1 MRVKQS
7 ASFPYPVLA
16 DSTGDYGSKRFQLS
30 LIPQEQIGAGN
41 VFLSGSLALEDESI
55 ITLIEAGKAR
65 SGLMIHCRDTYLDD
79 FEESKIGEVSLDLAG
94 GIVRGKVYVRGVV
107 VAQQDCI
114 KLQSPA
120 INSEFP
126 EDARLVNAGDLI
138 AMTEELSFE
147 AGLEKLAP
155 MESIFRLRRQDD
167 LGEGVFQLDLEGEA
181 IEILAAP
188 SLHQFLSLLREQE
201 AKDTLL
207 SSLYLPV
214 VMSVLEIMRD
224 EPAYEDRRWYNVMS
238 ARCSAEGVD
247 LKSADLGDTAQ
258 RLLDSPLGSLQ
269 KVFEKLGGA

>member
-1 MRVKQS
+1 MLKSSCQS
-7 ASFPYPVLA
+7 
-16 DSTGDYGSKRFQLS
+16 
-30 LIPQEQIGAGN
+30 
-41 VFLSGSLALEDESI
+41 
-55 ITLIEAGKAR
+55 
-65 SGLMIHCRDTYLDD
+65 
-79 FEESKIGEVSLDLAG
+79 
-94 GIVRGKVYVRGVV
+94 
-107 VAQQDCI
+107 
-114 KLQSPA
+114 KL
-120 INSEFP
+120 
-126 EDARLVNAGDLI
+126 
-138 AMTEELSFE
+138 
-147 AGLEKLAP
+147 
-155 MESIFRLRRQDD
+155 FRPSLRRQDD

>member
-16 DSTGDYGSKRFQLS
+16 DSTGDYGSKQFQLS
-30 LIPQEQIGAGN
+30 LIPREQADAGN
-41 VFLSGSLALEDESI
+41 VFLSGSLALDDESI
-55 ITLIEAGKAR
+55 MSLIEAGNAR
-65 SGLMIHCRDTYLDD
+65 SGLMVHCGGTYLDN
-79 FEESKIGEVSLDLAG
+79 FEECKIGEIGIDLSG
-94 GIVRGKVYVRGVV
+94 GKARGKVYVRGVV
-107 VAQQDCI
+107 IVQKDGI
-114 KLQSPA
+114 KLESEA

-126 EDARLVNAGDLI
+126 EEAKLVNSGDLI

-155 MESIFRLRRQDD
+155 MESIFRLKRQDD
-167 LGEGVFQLDLEGEA
+167 LSEGMFQLDLEGEA
-181 IEILAAP
+181 VEILAAP
-188 SLHQFLSLLREQE
+188 SLHQFLSLLREQT

-238 ARCSAEGVD
+238 ARCSAEGID
-247 LKSADLGDTAQ
+247 LKSADLADTAQ